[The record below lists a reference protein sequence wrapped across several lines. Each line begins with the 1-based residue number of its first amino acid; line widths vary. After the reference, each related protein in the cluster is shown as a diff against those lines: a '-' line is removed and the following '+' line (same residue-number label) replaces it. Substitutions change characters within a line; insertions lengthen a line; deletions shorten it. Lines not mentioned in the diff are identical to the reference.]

1 MVPYYLDPH
10 EDIRFSKALSEYEE
24 QSYPIKKNT
33 IVILDP
39 PKKERVTF
47 VA

>member
-1 MVPYYLDPH
+1 MVLYSLDSH

-24 QSYPIKKNT
+24 QPYPVKKNT

-39 PKKERVTF
+39 PKKERVKF
-47 VA
+47 IA